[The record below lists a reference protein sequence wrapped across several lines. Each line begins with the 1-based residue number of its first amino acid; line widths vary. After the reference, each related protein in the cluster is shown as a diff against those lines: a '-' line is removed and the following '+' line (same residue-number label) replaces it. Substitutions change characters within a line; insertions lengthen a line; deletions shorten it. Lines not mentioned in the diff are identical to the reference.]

1 MISNHNFNNILEK
14 SGMSMY
20 ALSKRSA
27 VPYTTINEIHRG
39 KNDINQCSSGTVHR
53 IAVALGITVEEILNE
68 IHYLDGVKGKYKG
81 IEYVWST
88 GDGNRSQITF
98 HYEGK
103 EITLSDGK
111 LYNIPSR
118 IEYYNIVAGWMI
130 KEYIAKEQWKKE
142 ALDIIERMK
151 NNE

>member
-1 MISNHNFNNILEK
+1 MISNHNFNKILEK

-39 KNDINQCSSGTVHR
+39 KNDINQCASGTVRR
-53 IAVALGITVEEILNE
+53 IAAALGITVEDILNE
-68 IHYLDGVKGKYKG
+68 IHYLDGVRGKYKG

-88 GDGNRSQITF
+88 GDGARSQITF
-98 HYEGK
+98 QYEGN

-118 IEYYNIVAGWMI
+118 IEYYNIVAGWII
-130 KEYIAKEQWKKE
+130 KEYIAKEQWKKKTF
-142 ALDIIERMK
+142 DIIERMK

>member
-1 MISNHNFNNILEK
+1 MIDNHNFNRLLEE

-20 ALSKRSA
+20 ALAKRSA

-39 KNDINQCSSGTVHR
+39 KNDINQCAAGTVQR
-53 IAVALGITVEEILNE
+53 IAAALGTSAEEILND

-88 GDGNRSQITF
+88 EDCSQITF
-98 HYEGK
+98 NYDGK

-111 LYNIPSR
+111 VYNIPSR
-118 IEYYNIVAGWMI
+118 IDYYNIIAGWMI
-130 KEYIAKEQWKKE
+130 KDYIAKEQWKKE
-142 ALDIIERMK
+142 ALERIERLK
-151 NNE
+151 NHE